1 MKVYEIAD
9 IMKAIEVIGSYS
21 PPSFRE
27 LVTLQDA
34 VGRYCYD
41 AIYSPS
47 DYPPGRRSRM
57 DGFACS
63 SASNFDKIFTVCG
76 DISAADTFEKII
88 GINECIRIATGARI
102 PDGADLVVKLE
113 DSNEST
119 GGVFL
124 HKYPDTIHNVEEK
137 GALIKKKQLL
147 IPENG
152 KIDHRHVETLA
163 TLRINSV
170 YVKGMRRIG
179 ILSTGSEIT
188 SRFSKD
194 EMTINSNY
202 YSLSS
207 LLKVYGVP
215 CASLGVCPDD
225 KERLK
230 DLISSGMS
238 SFDAL
243 ISFGGTAFSRYDL
256 MKDVLRELGGHVVVD
271 GLNSSPGKT
280 FRFGLIN
287 KKPFFIFPGTPQAAT
302 ICGEFFLTSWL
313 RAAARIEE
321 PFAESVIAFDVRKKA
336 GFYKLIPCFSRIEKT
351 LLVSYERQLLEDFN
365 LCMRTVVVI
374 PPEIEKV
381 EKGSIVKTFIV
392 Y

>member
-9 IMKAIEVIGSYS
+9 IMQAIEVIGSYS

-34 VGRYCYD
+34 VGRRSYD
-41 AIYSPS
+41 DIYAPA
-47 DYPPGRRSRM
+47 DYPLWRRSRM
-57 DGFACS
+57 DGFACRS
-63 SASNFDKIFTVCG
+63 SSDFDKYFHVIG
-76 DISAADTFEKII
+76 DISAADKFDKPV
-88 GINECIRIATGARI
+88 GDNECIRIATGAYI

-113 DSNEST
+113 DSNETES
-119 GGVFL
+119 GVFL
-124 HKYPDTIHNVEEK
+124 HKYPDSVHNIEEK
-137 GALIKKKQLL
+137 GASITEKQLL
-147 IPENG
+147 VPENG
-152 KIDHRHVETLA
+152 KIDHRHIETLA

-188 SRFSKD
+188 SHFSKD

-225 KERLK
+225 KEKLK
-230 DLISSGMS
+230 DFISSGMS

-256 MKDVLRELGGHVVVD
+256 MKEVLRELGGEVVID

-280 FRFGLIN
+280 FRFGIVDN
-287 KKPFFIFPGTPQAAT
+287 KPFFIFPGTPQAAT
-302 ICGEFFLTSWL
+302 ICGEFFLISWL
-313 RAAARIEE
+313 RAAARIEN
-321 PFAESVIAFDVRKKA
+321 PFAESVITFDVNKKA
-336 GFYKLIPCFSRIEKT
+336 GFYKLIPCFSKIEKMS
-351 LLVSYERQLLEDFN
+351 LVSYDRQLMDTTD
-365 LCMRTVVVI
+365 LCLRTVVVI
-374 PPEIEKV
+374 PPEAENVK
-381 EKGSIVKTFIV
+381 KGSLVKTFIV